1 MSVVCAVL
9 EEDSPVMNWSHDV
22 IRNYGSRLY
31 PLWNRTSGDCLLDS
45 VLQATWGVFDREGAL
60 RSALYDCLSEGATLF
75 HARWREWETLQASAM
90 NYSVLDYQ
98 WQQDWDNLVTRAS
111 QPGRALEQM
120 HVFVLAHIF
129 RRPIIVYGVKYVKS
143 FRGETLDLAKF
154 QGIYLPLLWEHSFCY
169 KSPIALGYTRGHFS
183 ALVCIDGGYSDNAAA
198 EASNIESNYSSSQIH
213 FLPLVDHEGSLL
225 PVHFLTRSE
234 VSCSLMS

>member
-1 MSVVCAVL
+1 MVVDFIHYGIEHLVIACLTLCYKQLGVYLIEKGHLDLLFMIALVRGQHC
-9 EEDSPVMNWSHDV
+9 EFKPVSF
-22 IRNYGSRLY
+22 L
-31 PLWNRTSGDCLLDS
+31 
-45 VLQATWGVFDREGAL
+45 AL
-60 RSALYDCLSEGATLF
+60 SDHETCRF